1 MRALA
6 IVSLAACS
14 APATLPEL
22 ATAEARESSGDVDG
36 AIAAYRAAQ
45 LSCTKLTPP
54 RRSKQACAEAL
65 IGECEELDH
74 ADRSD
79 QAIAAYLA
87 VPEKAARI
95 ADPATAATALD
106 RAGELLER
114 AAKPDDAAK
123 QWWRVVTEFPDEPV
137 AADALKSLLEAARK
151 SHADVFAAE
160 LDRIFGTLAHT
171 QVADNI
177 LYARADLAA
186 HELANLDAARALY
199 DRIPREYPDSGLR
212 DDARWYSAQISEQLG
227 DWPGAAA
234 RLRGLLA
241 TREVSW
247 MTGSYFSIWLDDA
260 QLELGKVLRDHLHD
274 LPAAVAA
281 FRQLPKDY
289 PASILRDDALYELE
303 VTLLE
308 AGDQRGACTA
318 LADLV
323 KLEPDSK
330 YIADAKARGSA
341 CK

>member
-6 IVSLAACS
+6 VVSLAACS
-14 APATLPEL
+14 APATLPDL
-22 ATAEARESSGDVDG
+22 ATAEARERSGDTDG

-45 LSCTKLTPP
+45 QSCTKLTPP
-54 RRSKQACAEAL
+54 RRSKLACAEAL
-65 IGECEELDH
+65 LGECEELEH

-79 QAIAAYLA
+79 QALAAYLA
-87 VPEKAARI
+87 VPAKAAKI
-95 ADPATAATALD
+95 ADPATSATAVD
-106 RAGELLER
+106 RAGELLAR
-114 AAKPDDAAK
+114 ATKPDDADR
-123 QWWRVVTEFPDEPV
+123 QWWRVVTEFPDEPA
-137 AADALKSLLEAARK
+137 AADALKSLLDDQRH
-151 SHADVFAAE
+151 SHADAFAAE
-160 LDRIFGTLAHT
+160 LDRSFAKLAHT

-186 HELANLDAARALY
+186 HELANLEAARAIY

-212 DDARWYSAQISEQLG
+212 DDARWYSSQISEQLG
-227 DWPGAAA
+227 DWPGTAA

-274 LPAAVAA
+274 LPGAAAA

-303 VTLLE
+303 VTLLQ
-308 AGDQRGACTA
+308 AGDQPGACKA

-330 YIADAKARGSA
+330 YVADAKARGSS